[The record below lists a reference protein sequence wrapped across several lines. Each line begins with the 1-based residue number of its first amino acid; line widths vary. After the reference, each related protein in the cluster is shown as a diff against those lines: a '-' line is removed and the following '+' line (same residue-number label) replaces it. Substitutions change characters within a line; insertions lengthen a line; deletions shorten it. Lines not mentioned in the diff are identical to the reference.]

1 MVKSK
6 KRGKHF
12 FYRSKPNTNSYF
24 FCRMKTDDTLI
35 SAPEIETAFAEEDAV
50 IEDYKI
56 IVLRKEGG
64 YTLKE
69 YFALEDD
76 SVIRH
81 EFHNGELY
89 QMPGAKPNHELIV
102 ATLTAMLFYAVR
114 KHGGYLFTSNLKVEL
129 PDSKRFLYPDISI
142 VGGTPEYGGK
152 KKTTLLNPTV
162 LIEVLS
168 DSTAHYDMGEKFAFY
183 RALPSLREYL
193 LFDQDTA
200 WVLHYRL
207 NERGR
212 WEIIEHDGKTLVL
225 ESVDC
230 TLAIRDVY
238 AHLA

>member
-1 MVKSK
+1 
-6 KRGKHF
+6 
-12 FYRSKPNTNSYF
+12 
-24 FCRMKTDDTLI
+24 MKTDDTLI

-76 SVIRH
+76 SEIRH

-89 QMPGAKPNHELIV
+89 QMPGAKPNHELMVMRIGALFL
-102 ATLTAMLFYAVR
+102 ATLKYPNYSVF
-114 KHGGYLFTSNLKVEL
+114 GSNLKVEL

-230 TLAIRDVY
+230 TLIIRDVY